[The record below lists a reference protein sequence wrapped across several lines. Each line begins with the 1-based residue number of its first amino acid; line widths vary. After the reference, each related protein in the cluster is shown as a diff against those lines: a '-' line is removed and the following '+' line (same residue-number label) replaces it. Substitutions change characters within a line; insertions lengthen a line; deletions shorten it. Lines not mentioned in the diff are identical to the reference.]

1 MICTKYKL
9 EELAD
14 AVNRKYFPERLS
26 SAIALDPYD
35 LVDKLGCTVDW
46 KYISPDDTILGAT
59 FFSDSVWPVWPN
71 GTFKKGDMCTFDIF
85 LTGTIVINQR
95 VLDSKKEKC
104 YSI

>member
-1 MICTKYKL
+1 MIYTKDKL

-59 FFSDSVWPVWPN
+59 FFSDCVWPVCRMVRSKRVICVP
-71 GTFKKGDMCTFDIF
+71 
-85 LTGTIVINQR
+85 LTS
-95 VLDSKKEKC
+95 SKPVQ
-104 YSI
+104 